1 MVIFFNEIDRQTVKQ
16 QEKNTERRRG
26 RGEVSLRKKKK
37 NSRPAQDGEDCP
49 LLRAAELWG
58 VGQSLQGPQ
67 APFVSLR
74 GINFVKADSMSVTPR
89 PGHRTPGSA
98 GALCLSIRNRSED
111 PRQTWTPALERAT
124 LRAENPH
131 ASSDTVHPRE
141 GGEVPG
147 PVATVRVCCSC
158 LSGAGP
164 VQAGGLMTV
173 IEYFISEILCIFQNQ
188 MECHFFFSKRD
199 GGCHCPRF
207 PFKPHTPWQAR

>member
-1 MVIFFNEIDRQTVKQ
+1 MKQ

-49 LLRAAELWG
+49 LLSAAELWG

-74 GINFVKADSMSVTPR
+74 GINFVKADSTSVTPR

-111 PRQTWTPALERAT
+111 PRQTWTP
-124 LRAENPH
+124 
-131 ASSDTVHPRE
+131 PRPGE
-141 GGEVPG
+141 GDSTSGEPS
-147 PVATVRVCCSC
+147 R
-158 LSGAGP
+158 L
-164 VQAGGLMTV
+164 
-173 IEYFISEILCIFQNQ
+173 
-188 MECHFFFSKRD
+188 K
-199 GGCHCPRF
+199 
-207 PFKPHTPWQAR
+207 